1 MQFAYGFVS
10 GAALGLVAGAFFLSR
25 FAAKVVTLTVT
36 EYKKGEAFAGATMRQ
51 VENVAA
57 GVKKAL

>member
-10 GAALGLVAGAFFLSR
+10 GAVVGAFLLSR
-25 FAAKVVTLTVT
+25 FAAKVVTLAVT

-51 VENVAA
+51 AENIAA